1 MIPLALALL
10 VLAGAGFTVRLVRGP
25 SLADRVVAVDGLL
38 TIAVMAIAA
47 YGALIGSSFYAIVA
61 VVFAL
66 VAFVGTATYARFIE
80 RRGNN

>member
-1 MIPLALALL
+1 MIPAALAML

-25 SLADRVVAVDGLL
+25 SLADRVVAVDGLVK
-38 TIAVMAIAA
+38 IAVMVIAD